1 VSMSAPATTA
11 WFVAHEFRLAWREW
25 FSMLTAGRSKRVGT
39 LVIGVGLFVVFMHV
53 LAVIAVGKF
62 AHIGQNPD
70 KATLAILGAFVL
82 LAWCLMISQAME
94 SVTRAFYSR
103 ADLDLIL
110 SSPASSHRLFAVR
123 IATLAVSAM
132 GMAVLLAGPF
142 ANVLAVMGGPR
153 WLLGY
158 GVFAAMGAAAAAIAV
173 AVTVLLFRLIG
184 PRRTRFVA
192 QVLAAAVGAAFVI
205 GIQIGAILSYGT
217 LARSMFIFSDRFIQ
231 SAPGVDSPLYLPA
244 RAILGDMPA
253 FVVVLTV
260 GLGALALAI
269 AVFASRFGE
278 HALAAASVSHTPAA
292 RRREH
297 SFRSTSP
304 DAALRLKE
312 WTLLRRDPWLM
323 SQSLM
328 QILYLF
334 PPALLLWRSFGDNA
348 GAFVILVPVLVMSAG
363 QLAGGLA
370 WLAISGEDAPELVAT
385 APVPRGFV
393 MRAKIEAVLYAVTVV
408 FAPFVFVLALIEP
421 MLALITAWF
430 IGLAAVSA
438 TAIQFWF
445 RSQAKR
451 SQFRRRHTSS
461 RMATFAEAFSSIG
474 WAATAAIAAYGSW
487 AAAIVALLTLC
498 VLAVTRF
505 ISPHQAGNGSAKR
518 RLLAA
523 S

>member
-1 VSMSAPATTA
+1 MTAPATTA
-11 WFVAHEFRLAWREW
+11 WFAAHEFRLAWRDW
-25 FSMLTAGRSKRVGT
+25 LAMLTAGRSKRIGT
-39 LVIGVGLFVVFMHV
+39 LAVGLGLFVVFMHV
-53 LAVIAVGKF
+53 LAVIAVGKY

-123 IATLAVSAM
+123 IGTLAISAM
-132 GMAVLLAGPF
+132 AMAVLLAGPF

-173 AVTVLLFRLIG
+173 AVTVLLFRVIG

-192 QVLAAAVGAAFVI
+192 QVLAAVVGAAFVI

-217 LARSMFIFSDRFIQ
+217 YARSSFIFSDAFVQ
-231 SAPGVDSPLYLPA
+231 NAPEIDSLLYLPA
-244 RAILGDMPA
+244 RAILGDMHA
-253 FVVVLTV
+253 FLIVFIV
-260 GLGALALAI
+260 GLGLLGAAI

-278 HALAAASVSHTPAA
+278 HALAAASVSHSPSA
-292 RRREH
+292 RKQAR
-297 SFRSTSP
+297 SFRTAAP
-304 DAALRLKE
+304 DAALRRKE
-312 WTLLRRDPWLM
+312 WTLLCRDPWLM

-328 QILYLF
+328 QILYLL
-334 PPALLLWRSFGDNA
+334 PPALLLWRNFGDSA
-348 GAFVILVPVLVMSAG
+348 GALVVLVPVLVMSAG

-385 APVPRGFV
+385 APVPGGFV
-393 MRAKIEAVLYAVTVV
+393 MRAKIEAVLYAIIIV
-408 FAPFVFVLALIEP
+408 FAPFVLVLALIEP
-421 MLALITAWF
+421 LFALITAWF
-430 IGLAAVSA
+430 IGIAAVSA

-474 WAATAAIAAYGSW
+474 WAATAAIAVYGSW
-487 AAAIVALLTLC
+487 GAAIVALMTLV
-498 VLAVTRF
+498 VLAITRM
-505 ISPHQAGNGSAKR
+505 ISPHNSEKVR
-518 RLLAA
+518 RNPVPA
-523 S
+523 